1 MFLSDIWPTLG
12 AGKNSSRVDGR
23 NPHATKKGPGRK
35 AGPGHKKGRRR
46 KHSAYRRAV
55 NKVQVAQQND
65 SEANAPLKAAARG
78 G

>member
-1 MFLSDIWPTLG
+1 MSLTDIWPMLG
-12 AGKNSSRVDGR
+12 LGKTGPRVDGR

-46 KHSAYRRAV
+46 KHTAFRRAAS
-55 NKVQVAQQND
+55 KVQTAQQND
-65 SEANAPLKAAARG
+65 NVANAPLKAAARG